1 MRNKQSPEDDI
12 TQRKFWD
19 DQYSSSKQMWSGN
32 ANITLR
38 RYVHELEPTNAL
50 ELGCGEGGDAI
61 WLAKIGWQVTATDIS
76 KIAINRAI
84 KAANNSPVYNK
95 ISFAQHD
102 LSQSFPNGTF
112 GLVSVHYLHSPIE
125 FDKTAVLKK
134 ALLAVGIDGH
144 LLIVDHA
151 GPPPWSQHHHS
162 PFPSVKETYDSLKLD
177 QYKWKTIKLEKCKRE
192 AMSQNGHRVM
202 LEDNVIFLRRLK

>member
-19 DQYSSSKQMWSGN
+19 DQYSSSKKMWSGN
-32 ANITLR
+32 ANITL
-38 RYVHELEPTNAL
+38 
-50 ELGCGEGGDAI
+50 
-61 WLAKIGWQVTATDIS
+61 
-76 KIAINRAI
+76 
-84 KAANNSPVYNK
+84 SPVYNK

-177 QYKWKTIKLEKCKRE
+177 QDKWKTIKLEKCKRE
-192 AMSQNGHRVM
+192 AMSPNGHRVM